1 MSGLCAARDVKNE
14 PDGPPI
20 QQWAKRWP
28 AIYQQYLD
36 ALRAARSDGATRE
49 FVRILQLH
57 TRFPA
62 ETIATA
68 LERALALRC
77 WSADGV
83 EQLVR
88 QEVAPSHA
96 STALDPAVLARLP
109 EVDIPLPDL
118 HCFDQLLGEVPA

>member
-1 MSGLCAARDVKNE
+1 MLKPWASVGHLILSPCRPEYCDVHRCNCT
-14 PDGPPI
+14 
-20 QQWAKRWP
+20 A
-28 AIYQQYLD
+28 
-36 ALRAARSDGATRE
+36 
-49 FVRILQLH
+49 
-57 TRFPA
+57 RFPA

-88 QEVAPSHA
+88 QEAAPSHA